1 MIRVTVE
8 LVPFG
13 IEESKKTIGIMN
25 IANDGTGDR
34 LTGNYEARLE
44 DDAGTEATVMVK
56 GHKRGDGVWT
66 LIRRALT
73 LAAEQR

>member
-13 IEESKKTIGIMN
+13 NEERKKVIGIMN

-34 LTGNYEARLE
+34 EIGNYEARLE
-44 DDAGTEATVMVK
+44 DDRGTEGTVFVK
-56 GHKRGDGVWT
+56 NHIRQEGVWR
-66 LIRRALT
+66 LIRRALI
-73 LAAEQR
+73 EFNK